1 MAVMPMF
8 PLGSVL
14 FPYMPLRL
22 RVFEER
28 YLIMLAEL
36 LKNENSRFG
45 VVLIERGREVG
56 GGEHRFSV
64 GTVAEI
70 RQLGA
75 EGGFVGLIAQG
86 GRRFEVSEWLE
97 DAPHPRAEI
106 HEIPDLEWNED
117 LMELRESTEQLVRR
131 TLAVASE
138 FAENIWPADVELSD
152 NPVAAAWQLA
162 AISPINALDQVAL
175 LRSTSVEELLVQV
188 AELTREAGLTYE
200 APWLDDEDGS

>member
-1 MAVMPMF
+1 MAVMAMF

-36 LKNENSRFG
+36 LKSEDARFG

-56 GGEHRFSV
+56 GGEHRFGV
-64 GTVAEI
+64 GTIAEVT
-70 RQLGA
+70 QLGA

-86 GRRFEVSEWLE
+86 GQRFEVTEWLE

-106 HEIPDLEWNED
+106 NKIADLEWD
-117 LMELRESTEQLVRR
+117 SSLTELQNSTEQLVRR
-131 TLAVASE
+131 TLAMASE

-152 NPVAAAWQLA
+152 NPMAAAWQLA
-162 AISPINALDQVAL
+162 AVAPINSLDQVTL
-175 LRSTSVEELLVQV
+175 LRSTSARELLARV
-188 AELTREAGLTYE
+188 AELTREAALAYE
-200 APWLDDEDGS
+200 APWLDES